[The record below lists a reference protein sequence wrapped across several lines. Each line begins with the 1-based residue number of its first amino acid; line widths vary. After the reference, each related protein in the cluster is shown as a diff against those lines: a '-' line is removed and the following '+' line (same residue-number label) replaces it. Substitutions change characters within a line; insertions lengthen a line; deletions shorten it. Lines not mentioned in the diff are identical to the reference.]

1 MTTTLHTM
9 AEAGAALRAVR
20 LRRGLTQAAVARRAA
35 VSREWLN
42 EVENGKSRF
51 DFGLYLA
58 ACGALDIDVVLQ
70 ARDERSDA

>member
-1 MTTTLHTM
+1 MPMAVQTM
-9 AEAGAALRAVR
+9 ADAGAALRA
-20 LRRGLTQAAVARRAA
+20 RRTEKGLTQAAVAARAN

-58 ACGALDIDVVLQ
+58 VCAALDLDVVV
-70 ARDERSDA
+70 RRRPTDA